1 MSVNNV
7 LPAIERLKGRE
18 NYDTWKFA
26 VQAYF
31 ELEGLWN
38 CVDGTEKDLN
48 KEVKAKSKLILL
60 IDSVNYVHV
69 QSAKTAAEV
78 WQKLKY
84 AFEDTGLTRK
94 VGLLETLI
102 TIKLSDNGS
111 VDEYVN
117 KIVLTAHKLRSIGM
131 DISDEWIGTLLLAGL
146 PEMYGPM
153 IM

>member
-1 MSVNNV
+1 M
-7 LPAIERLKGRE
+7 
-18 NYDTWKFA
+18 
-26 VQAYF
+26 
-31 ELEGLWN
+31 
-38 CVDGTEKDLN
+38 VDGTEKDLN

-69 QSAKTAAEV
+69 QSAKMAAEV